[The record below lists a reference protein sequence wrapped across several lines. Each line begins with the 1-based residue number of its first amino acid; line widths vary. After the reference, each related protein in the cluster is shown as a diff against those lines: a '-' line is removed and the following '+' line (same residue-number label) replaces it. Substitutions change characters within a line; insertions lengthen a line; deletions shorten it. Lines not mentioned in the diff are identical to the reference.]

1 MWQNWLNGIL
11 GLILMLIFFLGFPPS
26 FKNSIAIILGII
38 IAVINFYKAVKTAKL
53 KNNSEH
59 SELKFK

>member
-1 MWQNWLNGIL
+1 
-11 GLILMLIFFLGFPPS
+11 MLIFFLGFPPS